1 MGRATRIHL
10 LSKLYKIMIIQQIY
24 KLAIEL
30 GIKNDFRPKTQIEK
44 QLKRIKEKYEKL
56 SKDEKALF
64 DTEKL
69 TNPYTDSRIHFDSG
83 AKNIKRVIT
92 GIDIDS
98 AELMIAAHLNNQN
111 PKNKIDLVIAH
122 HPVGKGLA
130 DLTDVMHLQADVLA
144 QYGVPINIAE
154 SLMKI
159 KIEEVSRGVDPVNH
173 YKAVDAAKTLGIS
186 FMNVHTPAD
195 NLVAKFVEAKIKKDK
210 PEYVGD
216 ILKSLLEIPEYREAA
231 KLGAGPRLF
240 TGSGENRT
248 GKIVLT
254 ELTGGTEGSP
264 KIYEKMAQA
273 GIGTIISMHQS
284 EEHRK
289 EAEKAHI
296 NVVIAGHIS
305 SDSIG
310 MNLFLDELEKKG
322 IEIMP
327 CSGLIRYSRVKKK

>member
-1 MGRATRIHL
+1 MT
-10 LSKLYKIMIIQQIY
+10 IQQIY
-24 KLAIEL
+24 KLAIEI
-30 GIKNDFRPKTQIEK
+30 GVKADFRPKSEIEK
-44 QLKRIKEKYEKL
+44 HLKRIKEKYKKL
-56 SKDEKALF
+56 SSDEQKLF
-64 DTEKL
+64 DMEKL
-69 TNPYTDSRIHFDSG
+69 TNPFTDTRIHFDSG
-83 AKNIKRVIT
+83 EKNIKRVMA

-98 AELMIAAHLNNQN
+98 SEILTARHLSDSN
-111 PKNKIDLVIAH
+111 PKKKVDLLIGH

-130 DLTDVMHLQADVLA
+130 DLSQVMHIQADILA

-154 SLMKI
+154 SVLKEKI
-159 KIEEVSRGVDPVNH
+159 SEVSRSIDPVNH
-173 YKAVDAAKTLGIS
+173 YKPVDTARILDIS
-186 FMNVHTPAD
+186 YMNVHTPAD
-195 NLVAKFVEAKIKKDK
+195 NLVAKFIKNKVERAK
-210 PEYVGD
+210 PEYVSEVLK
-216 ILKSLLEIPEYREAA
+216 ILNAIPEYREAT
-231 KLGAGPRLF
+231 KRGAGPRLF
-240 TGSGENRT
+240 TGSEDNHT

-310 MNLFLDELEKKG
+310 MNLFLDELEKRG
-322 IEIMP
+322 IEIVP
-327 CSGLIRYSRVKKK
+327 CSGLIRYSRIK